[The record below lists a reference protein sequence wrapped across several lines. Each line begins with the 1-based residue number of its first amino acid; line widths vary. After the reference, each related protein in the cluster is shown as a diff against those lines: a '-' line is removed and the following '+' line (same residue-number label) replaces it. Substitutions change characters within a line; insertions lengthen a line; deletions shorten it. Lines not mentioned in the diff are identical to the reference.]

1 MINSKQLFSDFIVK
15 ISLEESPEELSA
27 IGYMVLESVFGI
39 SKADIL
45 SNKMIETS
53 PYFEMRLDEIAE
65 RINSEEPIQYIL
77 GSAWFYGRQFKVHS
91 NVLIPRPET
100 EELVDYVIKKYQTL
114 NNIDQL
120 IMVDIGTGSGCIA
133 ISLSLELPAKIF
145 ATDISE
151 DALRLAKQNNHI
163 LEGEVTFLRHDILNE
178 ELPFA
183 NVDLVLSN
191 PPYIAPSEKSGM
203 KTNVVKFEPHLALF
217 TPADDPLIFY
227 KKIAL
232 KSSHSLKQGGLLMTE
247 INERFG
253 NEVSEIFSAKGFSNV
268 EIVRD
273 MQGKDRFVVGIKV

>member
-1 MINSKQLFSDFIVK
+1 MINSKQLFSDFIAK

-100 EELVDYVIKKYQTL
+100 EELVDYIIKRYRSGNEIT
-114 NNIDQL
+114 I
-120 IMVDIGTGSGCIA
+120 IDIGTGCGCIA
-133 ISLSLELPAKIF
+133 ITLSLELNAKVF
-145 ATDISE
+145 ATDVSDE
-151 DALRLAKQNNHI
+151 ALRLAKQNNHI
-163 LEGEVTFLRHDILNE
+163 LEGHGTFLRHDILNE
-178 ELPFA
+178 ELSFR
-183 NVDLVLSN
+183 NVDIVVSN
-191 PPYIAPSEKSGM
+191 PPYIAPEEKSDM
-203 KTNVVKFEPHLALF
+203 KKNVVAFEPHLALF
-217 TPADDPLIFY
+217 TPASDSLVFY
-227 KKIAL
+227 KVIAL
-232 KSSHSLKQGGLLMTE
+232 KSSNSLKQNGLLITE

-253 NEVSEIFSAKGFSNV
+253 KEVSEIFSANGFSNV
-268 EIVRD
+268 EIVQD
-273 MQGKDRFVVGIKV
+273 MQGKNRFVVGIKV